1 MKRSDMAGSQAYA
14 LRSTASPVMYRG
26 VAQAGIF
33 GTRLAAATIKKAQ
46 LLRMSERTAAQS
58 DMLMMQNVTSHS
70 IQEKN

>member
-1 MKRSDMAGSQAYA
+1 
-14 LRSTASPVMYRG
+14 MYRG

-70 IQEKN
+70 IQEKNLS